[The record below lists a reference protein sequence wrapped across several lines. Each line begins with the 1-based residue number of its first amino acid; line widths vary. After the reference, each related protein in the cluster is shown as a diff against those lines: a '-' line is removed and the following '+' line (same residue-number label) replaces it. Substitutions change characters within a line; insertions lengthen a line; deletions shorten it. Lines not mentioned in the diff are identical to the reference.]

1 MPALGYIEIGTF
13 LGVLAVV
20 FGAYWFS
27 VGEAEAREQR
37 QLKRRLKTEDPS
49 LARVSVA
56 SVQLLKQEQRLSS
69 IDQLNAALASAAYLV
84 NPIRKLIANSGLNLT
99 VASFLLLTAVGFLGG
114 AAAVN
119 YYLPI
124 AWVAIPVAFGTA
136 LIPYAVL
143 RFFGTKRVRKFE
155 EQFPEAIEL
164 IARALRAGHA
174 FPTGI
179 KIAADELPE
188 PAGPEFRLLY
198 ERQNFGAPIP
208 EALRAF
214 AERVPTID
222 ARFFVTAVLT
232 QREAG
237 GNLSEILDRLA
248 GVMRER
254 FRIRQDV
261 RTRSAHGR
269 VTAYVLAGMPPSLA
283 ALMMIANPKQMSI
296 LFTDPLGIKLVIVGV
311 VLQVVGMIIIRRIV
325 DIQY

>member
-1 MPALGYIEIGTF
+1 MPQWGYIEIGTF
-13 LGVLAVV
+13 AGVIAVV
-20 FGAYWFS
+20 FGAYWFT

-37 QLKRRLKTEDPS
+37 QLRRRLKTEDPK
-49 LARVSVA
+49 RVRTTQTA
-56 SVQLLKQEQRLSS
+56 PQLLKQEKRLSS
-69 IDQLNAALASAAYLV
+69 IDQLNQALRSASLFVDPVRQLV
-84 NPIRKLIANSGLNLT
+84 SNSGLNLT
-99 VASFLLLTAVGFLGG
+99 VGTFVLLTLVCFL
-114 AAAVN
+114 AAAAAAN
-119 YYLPI
+119 YYIPVV
-124 AWVAIPVAFGTA
+124 WVVFPVAFGAA
-136 LIPYAVL
+136 LLPYAVL
-143 RFFGTKRVRKFE
+143 SFFNTKRVRRFE

-198 ERQNFGAPIP
+198 ERQNFGAPMS

-214 AERVPTID
+214 ADRIPTID
-222 ARFFVTAVLT
+222 ARFFVTAVMT

-254 FRIRQDV
+254 FRIRQEV

-269 VTAYVLAGMPPSLA
+269 VTAYVLAGMPPVLA
-283 ALMMIANPKQMSI
+283 LLMMIANPKQMSI
-296 LFTDPLGIKLVIVGV
+296 MFTDPLGVKLVIAGV
-311 VLQVVGMIIIRRIV
+311 VLQVFGVLIVRRIV